1 MWKGSDMKMNQ
12 TSTTATAPTTA
23 EKINEAA
30 SALGARWAGSECV
43 YFDDSTRKNYRCD
56 DEDEMIDLYDL
67 LHSDDEDVRRD
78 AYSHWCAQTSH
89 EEID

>member
-1 MWKGSDMKMNQ
+1 MKMKNQ
-12 TSTTATAPTTA
+12 TTTAPTLA

-30 SALGARWAGSECV
+30 SAIVACWADGACV
-43 YFDDSTRKNYRCD
+43 YFDDATRKKYRCD
-56 DEDEMIDLYDL
+56 DEDEMVELYDL

-78 AYSHWCAQTSH
+78 AYSRWCAKTSH